1 YSKLNLAG
9 SVATTDISP
18 TGATSGQVLGY
29 NGTSVAWTTPSSGSS
44 LSAGTTAGQVY
55 LTGAAGVAPTTPV
68 TVSGDATLASTGA
81 LTLGTSGVAAGS
93 YGIPGSPAP
102 LFTVDGKGR
111 ITSAQNTTL
120 NLTSAQF
127 ANQGTATTV
136 LHGNAAGVPSFGQIA
151 NSDVSNTAA
160 IAYSKLNLAGNV
172 TNSDISTT
180 ASIAYSKLNLASSVS
195 TTDLNTT
202 AAPTSGQVLEYN
214 GTSLAW
220 TTPSSGG
227 SGLSAGTTAG
237 QVYLTGAAGVAP
249 TTPVTVSGDATL
261 ASTGALTLGTS
272 GVAAGSYGIPGSP
285 APLFTVDGK
294 GRVTS
299 AQNTTLNLT
308 SAQFANQGTTTTVL
322 HGNAAGVPSFGQI
335 TNSDVSNT
343 AAIAY
348 SKLNL
353 AGSVAT
359 TDISTTGATS
369 GQVLGYNGTNVV
381 WTTPSSGGGGL
392 SAGTAAGQIYLT
404 GTAGAAPTTPVTVS
418 GDITISS
425 TGVTSYNNV
434 VPTNKGGAGA
444 VNGLLSANGAGTV
457 SAASTTGSG
466 SVVLAASPTLVTP
479 SLGTPSTL
487 VGTNISGT
495 AANLTAGNVTT
506 NANMTGDIT
515 SVGNATSY
523 NNVVP
528 ATKGGTAQS
537 TYAKGDILYASATNT
552 VSKLSVGTNGQVLT
566 VAAGVPSW
574 AAASGGG
581 STAYLITT
589 CAANL
594 SIGTGNVFVNPYGNA
609 GSSAQ
614 FGLTSFTPVALTIDS
629 IAARY
634 IEADGSTTRSV
645 TVTLQKVALSGVTSS
660 TPTFT
665 DVVSSNTVTS
675 AGNGYYNLGTFGQ
688 GSTLN
693 AGDAYVWKVTGGVAA
708 NVTRVFI
715 TMRAH

>member
-136 LHGNAAGVPSFGQIA
+136 LHGNAAGVPSFGQI
-151 NSDVSNTAA
+151 
-160 IAYSKLNLAGNV
+160 
-172 TNSDISTT
+172 
-180 ASIAYSKLNLASSVS
+180 
-195 TTDLNTT
+195 
-202 AAPTSGQVLEYN
+202 
-214 GTSLAW
+214 
-220 TTPSSGG
+220 
-227 SGLSAGTTAG
+227 
-237 QVYLTGAAGVAP
+237 
-249 TTPVTVSGDATL
+249 
-261 ASTGALTLGTS
+261 
-272 GVAAGSYGIPGSP
+272 
-285 APLFTVDGK
+285 
-294 GRVTS
+294 
-299 AQNTTLNLT
+299 
-308 SAQFANQGTTTTVL
+308 
-322 HGNAAGVPSFGQI
+322 

-353 AGSVAT
+353 ASSVAT
-359 TDISTTGATS
+359 TDISSTGATS

-381 WTTPSSGGGGL
+381 WTTPSSGGGL
-392 SAGTAAGQIYLT
+392 SAGTAAGQVYLT
-404 GTAGAAPTTPVTVS
+404 GTAGAVPTTPVTVS
-418 GDITISS
+418 GDISITS

-444 VNGLLSANGAGTV
+444 INGLLSANGAGTV

-479 SLGTPSTL
+479 SLGTPSAL

-495 AANLTAGNVTT
+495 ASNLTAGKATVLATARTINGISFDGS
-506 NANMTGDIT
+506 ANIT
-515 SVGNATSY
+515 
-523 NNVVP
+523 VP
-528 ATKGGTAQS
+528 AGVGYIYTSQGSS
-537 TYAKGDILYASATNT
+537 T
-552 VSKLSVGTNGQVLT
+552 T
-566 VAAGVPSW
+566 VAV
-574 AAASGGG
+574 
-581 STAYLITT
+581 STAYLVTTDGITLT
-589 CAANL
+589 LPGTSLVAGNTIKVLVPHSFTSVAINFGSKGGFGAVSFNTYAAN
-594 SIGTGNVFVNPYGNA
+594 SVKVIGTDIEYAQTFVYDGTTWLQI
-609 GSSAQ
+609 SQ
-614 FGLTSFTPVALTIDS
+614 F
-629 IAARY
+629 
-634 IEADGSTTRSV
+634 
-645 TVTLQKVALSGVTSS
+645 
-660 TPTFT
+660 
-665 DVVSSNTVTS
+665 
-675 AGNGYYNLGTFGQ
+675 
-688 GSTLN
+688 
-693 AGDAYVWKVTGGVAA
+693 
-708 NVTRVFI
+708 
-715 TMRAH
+715 